1 MKTYRVMV
9 AVTVHLLVA
18 GAAAGALQ
26 AQAAD
31 APDHLR
37 DRFQVSASGSWFRA
51 GSTIRIDASDGSEGT
66 ELSTDDLGQR
76 KAGFRPRFALRW
88 QPARRHEIE
97 AAYQWVRRSGERV
110 LTDTITVRDTVFA
123 AGLRI
128 ESEGRSDVASLT
140 YRFAFRI
147 RDRSRIGFAV
157 GLGALNFGS
166 TINAVAGATTG
177 GPDTAIVRYGRTGS
191 TLAPTFA
198 VGLFGRWRT
207 GDRWYIEADARVL
220 KVPVDRI
227 TVGVVEGGAAV
238 RYFVSPKIGLEG
250 AYGLNAVGVRLEPSS
265 DGTGFSG
272 KLRFGIQTLRLG
284 VVAAL

>member
-1 MKTYRVMV
+1 MRPRQVLVLV
-9 AVTVHLLVA
+9 AVQLASAGVA
-18 GAAAGALQ
+18 TGALR
-26 AQAAD
+26 AQSAGP
-31 APDHLR
+31 PDHLR
-37 DRFQVSASGSWFRA
+37 DRFQLSASGSWYSA
-51 GSTIRIDASDGSEGT
+51 GSTIRIDAGDGSEGT
-66 ELSTDDLGQR
+66 ELSTDDLGQ
-76 KAGFRPRFALRW
+76 KKEGFRPRLALRW
-88 QPARRHEIE
+88 QPGRRHELE
-97 AAYQWVRRSGERV
+97 LAYQWVRRSGERV
-110 LTDTITVRDTVFA
+110 LTDTITVRDTAFA

-128 ESEGRSDVASLT
+128 ESESRSDVASLI

-147 RDRSRIGFAV
+147 RERSRIGVAV

-166 TINAVAGATTG
+166 TVNAVAGATQG

-238 RYFVSPKIGLEG
+238 RYFVSPAIGLEG
-250 AYGLNAVGVRLEPSS
+250 AYGLNGVAVRLEPRS
-265 DGTGFSG
+265 GGGGFSG

-284 VVAAL
+284 VVAAF

>member
-1 MKTYRVMV
+1 VSMNSVCL

-26 AQAAD
+26 AQAA
-31 APDHLR
+31 APDHLG
-37 DRFQVSASGSWFRA
+37 DRFQVSAAGSWFRA
-51 GSTIRIDASDGSEGT
+51 GSTIRIDASNGSEGT
-66 ELSTDDLGQR
+66 ELSTDDLGQK

-88 QPARRHEIE
+88 QPGRRHELE
-97 AAYQWVRRSGERV
+97 VAYQWVRRSGERV

-128 ESEGRSDVASLT
+128 ESRSRSDVASLT
-140 YRFAFRI
+140 YRFAFRV
-147 RDRSRIGFAV
+147 RERSRIGAAV

-166 TINAVAGATTG
+166 TIDAVAGATTG
-177 GPDTAIVRYGRTGS
+177 GPDTAIVQYSRTGS

-227 TVGVVEGGAAV
+227 TVAVVEGGAAV
-238 RYFVSPKIGLEG
+238 RYFVSPTIGLEG
-250 AYGLNAVGVRLEPSS
+250 AYALNGVGVRL
-265 DGTGFSG
+265 
-272 KLRFGIQTLRLG
+272 
-284 VVAAL
+284 